1 MKTSS
6 DGCRAPVCDGW
17 DRPLSPI
24 TGPPPH
30 PLIHE
35 DINVQEILELTNK
48 MIELLTGEVP
58 IRCQDVAVYFSMEEW
73 EYLEGHKDLYKEAMM
88 ETRQPLPSPDS
99 PFRMEE
105 DRKKMVKRMIYLTVE
120 ILFKLTGEDYVV
132 VKKTSGDGCRA
143 PVCDGWGRP
152 LSPTTEPPPHPL
164 AHEDINE
171 QKILEL
177 TNKMIELLTG
187 EVPIRCQDVAV
198 YFSMEEWEYLEGHKD
213 LYKEAMMETR
223 QPLPSPDSP
232 FRMEKDRRNM
242 VKRILN
248 LTIQIL
254 FELTGEDYTVMHK
267 SSSDGCRAPVCD
279 GQRRPLSPTTG
290 PAPHPL
296 IREDINVQK
305 ILELANKMIEL
316 LTGEVPIRCQDVA
329 VYFSMEEWEYLEGHK
344 DLYKE
349 AMMETHQP
357 LPSPGPY
364 RIHSSKMEDNR
375 NKMAES
381 VFNLTL
387 EILFQ
392 LTGEDYTV
400 VKKTSSDGSR
410 APVCD
415 GWGRPLSP
423 IMGPPLHPLIHEDI
437 NVQKILELTNKMIEL
452 LTGEVPIRCQDVAV
466 YFSMEEWEYLEGH
479 KDLYKEA
486 MMETRQPLPSPGPYR
501 TDSSEMEKD
510 RNKMAESVFNLTLEI
525 LFQLIGEDYTVVK
538 KTSSDGCEAPVCDGW
553 GRLSPIMGPPP
564 HPLIHEDINIQ
575 KILELTNK
583 MIELLTGEVPIR
595 CQDVAVYFSM
605 EEWEYLE
612 GHKNVYKDAMM
623 ETCQPLPSPGP
634 YRIHSSKM
642 EDNRNKMAESVF
654 NLTLEILFQLTGEDY
669 TVVKKTSSDGSRA
682 PVCDGWGRPLSPI
695 MGPPLHPLIH
705 EDINVQKILE
715 LTNKMIEL
723 LTGEVPIRCQDVA
736 VYFSME
742 EWEYLEG
749 HKDLYKEAM
758 METRQPLPSPGPYR
772 IHSSKMEDN
781 RNKMAESVFNLTL
794 EILFQLTGEDY
805 TVVKKTSSDGCR
817 APVCD
822 GWGRPLSPIMGPPL
836 HPLIHKDINVQKILE
851 LTNKMIELLTGE
863 VPIRCQD
870 VAVYFSMQEW
880 EYLEGHKDLYKEAMM
895 ETRQPLPSPDDG
907 TGSSEGRLISADC
920 KADDCSITQDTYEES
935 AIIPDISSA
944 LHSKDPSSDSL
955 IQVPSP
961 GPSHTDKQNKCH
973 RKRKYQRADR
983 KEKPYSCSEC
993 GKCFAVKSL
1002 LVIHQRTHTGEKP
1015 FVCSECGKCF
1025 AVKPHLV
1032 RHQRNH
1038 TGEKPFVCS
1047 ECGKCFA
1054 VKLDIVR
1061 HQRIHTG
1068 VKSFSC
1074 SECGKCFAVKSLLVT
1089 HQRIHTGEK
1098 PFSCSDCG
1106 KYFAR
1111 KSYLV
1116 KHQRNHTGEMPFSC
1130 SECGKCFAVK
1140 SVFVR
1145 HLRIHTGEKPFSC
1158 SDCGK
1163 CFTRKSSL
1171 VTHQRTHTGEKPFS
1185 CSDCGKCFALK
1196 SYFIRHQRIHTGEK
1210 AFSCSDCGKCFAL
1223 KSLLV
1228 THQRIHTGENQFP
1241 CSECW
1246 KCFPLKSLLVKHQ
1259 RTHTGEKPFVCSE
1272 CGKCFTQ
1279 KSLLATHQRTHTG
1292 EKPFVCSECGKCF
1305 TLKSHLVRHQRTHT
1319 GEKPFVCSECGKCFA
1334 RRSHLLDHQNVHT
1347 GEKPFV
1353 CSECGKCFAVKS
1365 LLLTHQRTHTG
1376 EMLFFCSDCGKCFTR
1391 KSHLVRHQ
1399 RTHTGEKP
1407 FSCSEC
1413 GKCFTRKIHLV
1424 THQRTHTGEKP
1435 FSCSECGKC
1444 FTRKSNLQQHQKVH
1458 TRENYK
1464 KRYKK

>member
-758 METRQPLPSPGPYR
+758 METRQPLPSP
-772 IHSSKMEDN
+772 
-781 RNKMAESVFNLTL
+781 
-794 EILFQLTGEDY
+794 
-805 TVVKKTSSDGCR
+805 
-817 APVCD
+817 
-822 GWGRPLSPIMGPPL
+822 
-836 HPLIHKDINVQKILE
+836 
-851 LTNKMIELLTGE
+851 
-863 VPIRCQD
+863 
-870 VAVYFSMQEW
+870 
-880 EYLEGHKDLYKEAMM
+880 
-895 ETRQPLPSPDDG
+895 DDG

-920 KADDCSITQDTYEES
+920 NAEDCGITQDTYEEP

-955 IQVPSP
+955 IQAPSSD
-961 GPSHTDKQNKCH
+961 PSHTDKQNKCH
-973 RKRKYQRADR
+973 RKRKHQRADR

-1025 AVKPHLV
+1025 AVKSHLV
-1032 RHQRNH
+1032 RHQRSH

-1054 VKLDIVR
+1054 VKSDIVK

-1074 SECGKCFAVKSLLVT
+1074 SECEKCFAVKSALVT

-1098 PFSCSDCG
+1098 PFSCSYCG
-1106 KYFAR
+1106 KCFQR

-1116 KHQRNHTGEMPFSC
+1116 KHQRTHTGEMPFSC
-1130 SECGKCFAVK
+1130 SECGKRFAVK
-1140 SVFVR
+1140 SDFVT
-1145 HLRIHTGEKPFSC
+1145 HQRIHTGEKPFSC

-1171 VTHQRTHTGEKPFS
+1171 VTHQRTHTGDMPFS
-1185 CSDCGKCFALK
+1185 CS
-1196 SYFIRHQRIHTGEK
+1196 Y
-1210 AFSCSDCGKCFAL
+1210 CGKCFAL

-1228 THQRIHTGENQFP
+1228 KHQRIHPGENQFP

-1246 KCFPLKSLLVKHQ
+1246 KCFALKSLLVKHQ
-1259 RTHTGEKPFVCSE
+1259 RTHTGEKPFVCSD
-1272 CGKCFTQ
+1272 CGKCFAQ
-1279 KSLLATHQRTHTG
+1279 KSALVTHQRI
-1292 EKPFVCSECGKCF
+1292 
-1305 TLKSHLVRHQRTHT
+1305 HT

-1334 RRSHLLDHQNVHT
+1334 RRSHLQDHQNIHT
-1347 GEKPFV
+1347 GEKPVV

-1376 EMLFFCSDCGKCFTR
+1376 E
-1391 KSHLVRHQ
+1391 
-1399 RTHTGEKP
+1399 KP

-1413 GKCFTRKIHLV
+1413 GKCFTRKSHLLQ
-1424 THQRTHTGEKP
+1424 HQRTHTGEKP

-1444 FTRKSNLQQHQKVH
+1444 FTRKSYLLTHQRTHTGEKPFSCSECGKCFTLKSLLLRHQKVH
-1458 TRENYK
+1458 TRENYEK
-1464 KRYKK
+1464 GIKSKVTCHTQEKGSNSEQ